1 MERRLGMTEEE
12 NKREMEYWLGKIIL
26 TTLRE
31 KRIITDEEFRLGRIA
46 LIHRIH
52 PIIGALEEDC
62 YERTD
67 HYQNT
72 GSC

>member
-1 MERRLGMTEEE
+1 MTEEE

-52 PIIGALEEDC
+52 PIIGTLEEDC

-67 HYQNT
+67 RYQNT